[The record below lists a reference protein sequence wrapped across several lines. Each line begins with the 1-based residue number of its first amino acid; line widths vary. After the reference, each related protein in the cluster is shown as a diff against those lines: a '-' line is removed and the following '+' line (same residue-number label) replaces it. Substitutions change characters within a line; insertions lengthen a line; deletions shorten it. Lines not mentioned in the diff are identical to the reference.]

1 MRISLPVNQFFDD
14 QGFPLV
20 AGSVSI
26 FKHDSDILETVYT
39 LSGDIYTEAQNPIHT
54 DNDGRIPT
62 LFFDAAVVDVWVS
75 KHVGGHQYEVIDTFQ
90 AGFNVPSATNDTVVN
105 GIDGLKDSNPELGI
119 VTVYGYDS
127 DCIAPTRNYVW
138 DPTCNA
144 DADDGII
151 VLSNT
156 TETGRWILLWDDEK
170 LPCSVYG
177 ITPGHE
183 ANISAFLTYPNIV
196 SQWNI
201 RTPKIPRFTQ
211 GTYTSDTTFST
222 TKTLYFDQG
231 AKFESANFVCA
242 SVIIPYNND
251 YVADFTFNVGFQ
263 PVAES
268 RWFRTVR
275 GFWQCGAKEL
285 RQSDLNFFEDVNI
298 GSAGTI
304 CAVLTDRKITGKAL
318 LVMDGAANLEFV
330 HCNIGDYALSTTW
343 YTVFKNCDFT
353 DRWFCDA
360 SWDFGTDVS
369 HRQLVRSTENRV
381 SLDHFAD
388 ANVFVL
394 QQAANGIQALDLQN
408 RVVAGITGDMPF
420 VLIRN
425 AVIDYAHFNHHIA
438 LENCTVNHLMLEN
451 HNLNLTTKN
460 CQATVENATVG
471 NWNDTRSSFS
481 LACDI
486 DTYYATLNWNGTS
499 VNLGGHRLGRAEDD
513 LLYTKQIVMWG
524 CVVNDGTIASSNP
537 VFLDCNIANTL
548 IYVYPGSIY
557 EAESQ
562 RFTWSISMEF
572 RNNRFNAAA
581 GIRIGGNN
589 GLSDHI
595 GEVFECRLDS
605 LAITDNVF
613 NTTVS
618 GITCPFWSGPG
629 MAYRFLRGMTAYVP
643 GTRSVTDRS
652 LDYFEKRYEYR
663 GNDGN
668 CPRQYGRPTNG
679 DLPGA
684 RVLARNWGNG
694 GTANAM
700 YFENGVEPC
709 RVFVLPAV
717 INETFEPLPEPTV
730 ENSVYLVSSLSV
742 CTPYRAKALFST
754 NQNAGMCA
762 DFPVSGYMPLCAADK
777 SLPNDMFD
785 VLVGSWG
792 ESAQFFGVNPIS
804 SGE

>member
-1 MRISLPVNQFFDD
+1 MKISLPVNQFFDD

-20 AGSVSI
+20 AGRISI
-26 FKHDSDILETVYT
+26 FKHDSDT
-39 LSGDIYTEAQNPIHT
+39 LNDIFTLDGDIYRAAVNPIIT
-54 DNDGRIPT
+54 SDEGRIPT
-62 LFFDAAVVDVWVS
+62 LFFDAAVVDVRVE
-75 KHVGGHQYEVIDTFQ
+75 KANGDGTYELLDTFE
-90 AGFNVPSATNDTVVN
+90 AGFSVPSVKNDTVVN
-105 GIDGLKDSNPELGI
+105 GIDGLKESDTEVGVVS
-119 VTVYGYDS
+119 VYGYDS
-127 DCIAPTRNYVW
+127 DCMAPTRNYVW
-138 DPTCNA
+138 DPTCTA

-183 ANISAFLTYPNIV
+183 ANISAFLTYPDIV
-196 SQWNI
+196 SQWSI

-211 GTYTSDTTFST
+211 GTYTSNTTFST

-231 AKFESANFVCA
+231 AKFENATFVCA
-242 SVIIPYNND
+242 SAIIPYNND
-251 YVADFTFNVGFQ
+251 YVADFLFNVGFQ

-285 RQSDLNFFEDVNI
+285 RQSDLNFFADTNI
-298 GSAGTI
+298 GNAGTI
-304 CAVLTDRKITGKAL
+304 CAILTDRKITGKAL
-318 LVMDGAANLEFV
+318 LVMDGGANLEFN

-394 QQAANGIQALDLQN
+394 QQAANNIPALDMQN

-420 VLIRN
+420 TLIRN

-438 LENCTVNHLMLEN
+438 LENCTVNHLYLEN
-451 HNLNLTTKN
+451 NLLNLTTKN
-460 CQATVENATVG
+460 CQATVENATLG
-471 NWNDTRSSFS
+471 NWNDNRSSFA

-486 DTYYATLNWNGTS
+486 DTYYATINWSETS

-513 LLYTKQIVMWG
+513 LYYTKQIVMWG
-524 CVVNDGTIASSNP
+524 CIVNDGTIASSNP

-557 EAESQ
+557 DAESQ
-562 RFTWSISMEF
+562 RFTWSFGMEF
-572 RNNRFNAAA
+572 RGNRFNAAA

-589 GLSDHI
+589 GLSDHL

-629 MAYRFLRGMTAYVP
+629 MAYRFINGVSAYTVP
-643 GTRSVTDRS
+643 ADVTVRTRE
-652 LDYFEKRYEYR
+652 YFEKRYEYR

-668 CPRQYGRPTNG
+668 CPRQYGLPTES

-684 RVLARNWGNG
+684 LAIASNWSVGNEPG
-694 GTANAM
+694 MTFEKGTLASS
-700 YFENGVEPC
+700 
-709 RVFVLPAV
+709 VFVMPAV
-717 INETFEPLPEPTV
+717 PNETAEPLPDPYV
-730 ENSVYLVSSLSV
+730 SDNVYVVSRLSV
-742 CTPYRAKALFST
+742 CTPYRAKALFAS
-754 NQNAGMCA
+754 NLMSGACA
-762 DFPVSGYMPLCAADK
+762 DFPITGYLPVCAYDK
-777 SLPNDMFD
+777 SLPNDMFN

-792 ESAQFFGVNPIS
+792 YSAQVYGINPIA